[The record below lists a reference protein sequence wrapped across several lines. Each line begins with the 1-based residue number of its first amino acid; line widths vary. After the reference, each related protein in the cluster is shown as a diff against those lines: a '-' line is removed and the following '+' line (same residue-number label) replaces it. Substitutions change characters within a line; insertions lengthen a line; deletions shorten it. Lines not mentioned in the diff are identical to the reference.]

1 MRADTEM
8 IVGKYYFNLFCFKRF
23 QSINLECLFFFSSN
37 SYLIW
42 LINNEYNCYL
52 PSGSLENTTLA
63 LLYYR

>member
-8 IVGKYYFNLFCFKRF
+8 IVGKYYFNLFCFKILH
-23 QSINLECLFFFSSN
+23 SINLDCLFFSN

-63 LLYYR
+63 LLY